1 MEKDFCFKC
10 GTTLIFFK
18 DSNNTLSSKCEK
30 CGQGYGKEKGKT
42 LIESRRDSSFAIP
55 LYSII
60 FEKEKVSNEKIN
72 QIASGYLK
80 YDKRYI
86 KVLIE
91 DIDEELTNPKRKL
104 TDFHDMHG
112 TEEIARD
119 YMSRLSEEI
128 KNRLK
133 LIKSRNDTRRTD

>member
-1 MEKDFCFKC
+1 MEEDFCFRC
-10 GTTLIFFK
+10 GANLLFSL
-18 DSNNTLSSKCEK
+18 DSNNIFSSEYEK
-30 CGQGYGKEKGKT
+30 CGQGYAKEKGRT
-42 LIESRRDSSFAIP
+42 LIDSRKNSSFAIP

-60 FEKEKVSNEKIN
+60 FEKGKVSNQKIN
-72 QIASGYLK
+72 QIASTYLE

-104 TDFHDMHG
+104 TNFHNMIG

-119 YMSRLSEEI
+119 YLKRLSIEI

-133 LIKSRNDTRRTD
+133 

>member
-1 MEKDFCFKC
+1 MEKDFCFRC
-10 GTTLIFFK
+10 GTTLFFLQ
-18 DSNNTLSSKCEK
+18 DSNNIFSSECKK
-30 CGQGYGKEKGKT
+30 CGQGYAKEKGKT
-42 LIESRRDSSFAIP
+42 LIESRKDSSFSIS

-60 FEKEKVSNEKIN
+60 FERKKVSDEKIN
-72 QIASGYLK
+72 QLASSYLE

-104 TDFHDMHG
+104 TNFHNMLG

-119 YMSRLSEEI
+119 YLKRLSIEI

-133 LIKSRNDTRRTD
+133 